1 MSVKQIK
8 LVNGEEIFCDI
19 HEETDT
25 DLIAY
30 GVLVLR
36 DTGRVYHDDGLEARI
51 FSLFPWMTYQSEL
64 KNFVLI
70 SKNSIVGTMIPSKTA
85 IEYYESSLDCL
96 SDICEDEEL
105 IEVIKRSGVDSD
117 KPNVIS
123 FPTRP
128 TKH

>member
-8 LVNGEEIFCDI
+8 LMNGEEIFCDI
-19 HEETDT
+19 QEETET
-25 DLIAY
+25 DLIAI

-64 KNFVLI
+64 KNLILI
-70 SKNSIVGTMIPSKTA
+70 SKNSVVGSMIPSKSA

-96 SDICEDEEL
+96 SDICEGEEL
-105 IEVIKRSGVDSD
+105 IEDLKSIVLDSD
-117 KPNVIS
+117 RPNVVS
-123 FPTRP
+123 FPSRP